1 MANKKII
8 TRFAPSPT
16 GMLHIGGARTALF
29 NYLFARANG
38 GEFLVR
44 VEDTDKERSTDEAVN
59 VIIEGLNWLGLSPDQ
74 EVVFQSKQV
83 KRHQEIVNYLLK
95 TGGAYKCYAS
105 KEELAELRENAINQ
119 NKRFKYDRRWRDK
132 DESEAPKDVEPV
144 IRIKAPLEGYTVFND
159 LVQGDIKIPNDDL
172 DDFVIQRSDGTPTYM
187 LAVVVDDHD
196 MKISHV
202 IRGDDHLAN
211 VAKQIVIFNAL
222 GWDVPKFAHIPLI
235 YGEDGKKLSKR
246 HGATSVTEF
255 KNMEYLPVAMRN
267 YLLRLGFSHGDDE
280 IISDLQAIEWFNL
293 ESVGKSP
300 ARFDY
305 KKLDSVNMHY
315 FQQQSNEELLDKL
328 IVLFNKSL
336 SAIEKSRLDAL
347 MGELKAR
354 AHNLTELSISSKFI
368 FEDFD
373 YKNFLT
379 DKSEEI
385 IIANKEIIENLN
397 KFLITINSFT
407 HENLYNNVKDYAE
420 KNTLKMKNVAAII
433 RVALTGSH
441 ISPSIFEI
449 MEVLGKNEVIKRLEA
464 INS

>member
-315 FQQQSNEELLDKL
+315 FQQQSNAELLDKL